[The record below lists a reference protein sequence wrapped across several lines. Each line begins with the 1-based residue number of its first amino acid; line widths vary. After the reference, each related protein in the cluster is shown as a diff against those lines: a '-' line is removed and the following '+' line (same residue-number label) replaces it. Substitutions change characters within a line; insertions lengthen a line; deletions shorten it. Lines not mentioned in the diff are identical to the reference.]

1 MTNTQM
7 SLIVLFEDL
16 TAERVNVDSLDEA
29 RYKAENQYIANN
41 RGEIIKDRIIDWYV
55 VDGKGMRLR

>member
-29 RYKAENQYIANN
+29 RYKAENQY
-41 RGEIIKDRIIDWYV
+41 KDSIIDWYV